1 MKLLKTKIKDLLIIK
16 TNIYKDNRGFFKEI
30 EQFRILKKKFI
41 FDCLSFSKK
50 NTLRGLHLQRKN
62 QQAKIITVAHGKILD
77 VVVDLRK
84 KSKTYGKH
92 FSIEISHNSDF
103 SLFIPRGFA
112 HGFIVLS
119 DTADFEYKCTDY
131 YDPNDEG
138 CILWNDPDLGIPWPV
153 ANPVLSTKDENAKR
167 LVDHHL
173 RKYWFLVVKVN
184 LGGASMIS

>member
-62 QQAKIITVAHGKILD
+62 QQAKIITVAYGKILD

-92 FSIEISHNSDF
+92 FSIKISHDSDF
-103 SLFIPRGFA
+103 SLFIPAGFA
-112 HGFIVLS
+112 HGFMCLS
-119 DTADFEYKCTDY
+119 ETCLVYYKCTNYRDQKSEVTIRW
-131 YDPNDEG
+131 DDKDLDIKWPVKNP
-138 CILWNDPDLGIPWPV
+138 ILSNKDRLGIS
-153 ANPVLSTKDENAKR
+153 LS
-167 LVDHHL
+167 
-173 RKYWFLVVKVN
+173 KY
-184 LGGASMIS
+184 

>member
-30 EQFRILKKKFI
+30 EKFKILKKKFI

-50 NTLRGLHLQRKN
+50 NTLRGLHLQRKK
-62 QQAKIITVAHGKILD
+62 QQAKIITVAQGKILD

-103 SLFIPRGFA
+103 SLFIPSGFA
-112 HGFIVLS
+112 HGFLCLS
-119 DTADFEYKCTDY
+119 KTCLVYYKCTNYRDQKS
-131 YDPNDEG
+131 E
-138 CILWNDPDLGIPWPV
+138 ITLKWNDKALNINWPIKKPILSKKDNLGITF
-153 ANPVLSTKDENAKR
+153 SD
-167 LVDHHL
+167 
-173 RKYWFLVVKVN
+173 Y
-184 LGGASMIS
+184 